1 MVVAAAV
8 LAGSMLLAACGDDG
22 GGTTGDPTDGNT
34 ETSDAASDLRVGLAY
49 DIGGRGD
56 LSFNDSAA
64 EGLEAAT
71 ADLGLTDVQEL
82 AAEAGEVDAD
92 KEARLRQLADAGYN
106 AIICVGFAYAGAL
119 TTVAPDYPEVNFTII
134 DSADATGDN
143 IASYTFR
150 EQESAY
156 LVGAI
161 AALTSQTG
169 TIGFVGGVE
178 TPLIQKFEAGY
189 RAGAE
194 AAVPDITIVS
204 NYLTQIP
211 DFTGFQSPELGQAAA
226 EGQIQSNDADVI
238 YAAAGLSNNGVFS
251 ASAAGGTK
259 AIGTDS
265 DQFLTADP
273 SYQAA
278 IIASA
283 LKGVGAAVQDFLT
296 KVDDGSVEGGNT
308 ELGLAEDGVGYV
320 INDPAVESAVGA
332 QIEEYKQGIIDGDIT
347 VPDTL

>member
-1 MVVAAAV
+1 MSIAAAL
-8 LAGSMLLAACGDDG
+8 LAGSMVLAACGDSG
-22 GGTTGDPTDGNT
+22 NGGTPESPAGGDS
-34 ETSDAASDLRVGLAY
+34 ETAEASDLRVGLAY

-56 LSFNDSAA
+56 KSFNDSAA

-71 ADLGLTDVQEL
+71 GELGLTDVQEL
-82 AAEAGEVDAD
+82 AAEADEVDAD

-106 AIICVGFAYAGAL
+106 AIICVGFAYAPAL
-119 TTVAPDYPEVNFTII
+119 ATVAPDYPDVDFTII

-150 EQESAY
+150 EHESAY

-194 AAVPDITIVS
+194 TAVPGITIVS

-211 DFTGFQSPELGQAAA
+211 DFTGFQSPQLGQAAA
-226 EGQIQSNDADVI
+226 EGQYQTDDADVI
-238 YAAAGLSNNGVFS
+238 YAAAGLSNNGVFT
-251 ASAAGGTK
+251 AAAAAGAQ

-273 SYQAA
+273 SVQSA

-296 KVDDGSVEGGNT
+296 KVADGSIEPGNT
-308 ELGLAEDGVGYV
+308 ELGLAEGGVDYV
-320 INDPAVESAVGA
+320 INDPAVQTAVEA
-332 QIEEYKQGIIDGDIT
+332 QIEEFKQGIIDGDIA

>member
-1 MVVAAAV
+1 MAVAAAL
-8 LAGSMLLAACGDDG
+8 LAGSLVLTACGGDSGTGTEPTSG
-22 GGTTGDPTDGNT
+22 GSGTDG
-34 ETSDAASDLRVGLAY
+34 SGSDLRVGMAY

-56 LSFNDSAA
+56 KSFNDSAA

-71 ADLGLTDVQEL
+71 DELGLTDVQEL
-82 AAEAGEVDAD
+82 AAEADEVDAD

-119 TTVAPDYPEVNFTII
+119 ATVAPDYPDINFTII

-194 AAVPDITIVS
+194 AAVPDISIVS

-211 DFTGFQSPELGQAAA
+211 DFTGFQDPSKGQAAA
-226 EGQIQSNDADVI
+226 EGQYQNGDADVI
-238 YAAAGLSNNGVFS
+238 YAAAGLSNNGVFT
-251 ASAAGGTK
+251 AAAAAGAK

-265 DQFLTADP
+265 DQFQTADP
-273 SYQAA
+273 SYQSA

-296 KVDDGSVEGGNT
+296 KVAAGGAEGGNT
-308 ELGLAEDGVGYV
+308 ELGLAEGGVDYV
-320 INDPAVESAVGA
+320 INDPAVETAVGA
-332 QIEEYKQGIIDGDIT
+332 QVEEYKQGIIDSDIM

>member
-1 MVVAAAV
+1 MSIAAAV
-8 LAGSMLLAACGDDG
+8 LAGSMLLAACGD
-22 GGTTGDPTDGNT
+22 GGTGATPESTGGESGNSG
-34 ETSDAASDLRVGLAY
+34 EASDLRVGMAY

-56 LSFNDSAA
+56 KSFNDSAA

-71 ADLGLTDVQEL
+71 ADLGLADVQEL
-82 AAEAGEVDAD
+82 AAEADEVDAD

-119 TTVAPDYPEVNFTII
+119 ATVAPDYPDINFTII

-150 EQESAY
+150 ENESAY

-161 AALTSQTG
+161 AALTSETG

-194 AAVPDITIVS
+194 AAVPGITIVS
-204 NYLTQIP
+204 TYLTQIP
-211 DFTGFQSPELGQAAA
+211 DFTGFQDPSKGQAAA
-226 EGQIQSNDADVI
+226 EGQYQNDDADVI
-238 YAAAGLSNNGVFS
+238 YAAAGLSNNGVFT
-251 ASAAGGTK
+251 AAATAGAK

-265 DQFLTADP
+265 DQFQTADP
-273 SYQAA
+273 SVQSA

-296 KVDDGSVEGGNT
+296 KVAEGGVEGGNT
-308 ELGLAEDGVGYV
+308 ELGLTEGGVDYV
-320 INDPAVESAVGA
+320 INDPAVESAVGG
-332 QIEEYKQGIIDGDIT
+332 QIEEFKQGIIDGDIV